1 MNKHLKLLGYLF
13 ACLYAAYVD
22 AQYITLN
29 GNRFHDQT
37 GEPFYPVICNYGVR
51 LSCQNCN
58 TGTLISGFSS
68 GRINCTPS
76 DYTLHPNPYYGS
88 TREFEEPFN
97 KGLEKISADLTKI
110 KEMGFNTVR
119 VMMEFHENKHFK
131 MDNGNV
137 VSDEPGGRVICLKYD
152 NAESDYNSWWGNFFR
167 IMPPYTSDSNL
178 HHILL
183 PAIHNFLD
191 VANNVGLQVILVT
204 GGSCISASGDAS
216 YQRDGSVENLAQA
229 EDYRDYMEVLTANL
243 KNRTEL
249 LAYDLYNEMSY
260 GIKIWNPNDPI
271 PSNRSWGPS
280 TTDKKEEIC
289 NFTAMWYDAI
299 KAVDSNHLIS
309 ISSGNIFGVF
319 DYDPAIIKTDLH
331 DYHEYPYNYIQGFEL
346 WGNFFTPAQIR
357 ERWLSRYEIMFY
369 WQKNNNP
376 TSWILSET
384 AASAWTAQGQDVF
397 GQNTNAN
404 APGYTTNAEFVG
416 KNFSQPPFSY
426 GSYQDQLDFAR
437 QTQQMVLNH
446 SGAGYGWWEFMWNER
461 NAPFNSAKEFSEQF
475 IGLLDRGDPAA
486 QGSDYVYNNSLDR
499 PVVAAFNTNPITKPQ
514 PGSGTMPDNYY
525 NPFGG
530 DSQTNY
536 TITGKIVDQIG
547 NPIKDAV
554 LMARN
559 NWGDTVVPDSLKFT
573 IFTFSREN
581 GTFQLTAPIYHI
593 TVTNPLDTA
602 NSIDYSKFLMLEY
615 TAPAASKDKIFA
627 WALPNGN
634 GGNIG
639 NLTLQRRANI
649 FDKKVENLV
658 INSGN
663 SPIEITARNKLTLQ
677 NVTVESTG
685 IADFHA
691 SDMVELLPGFEAAE
705 GSFVDIYIAPVGFN
719 CDSLTN
725 LSYKTDETRFYKT
738 DETNE
743 TPSEIIVHY
752 TLERPKLKVQPNPA
766 SSIIYLE
773 ATEEG
778 LYHIELSSMSGK
790 TMLKE
795 TYFIQGSHKIDLNSL
810 APGNYILSSTLN
822 GQTEFFKLVIIKN

>member
-260 GIKIWNPNDPI
+260 GIKIWNPNDSI

-376 TSWILSET
+376 TPWILSET

-486 QGSDYVYNNSLDR
+486 QGSGYVYNNSLDR

-559 NWGDTVVPDSLKFT
+559 YWDEDDSFPKKYKCFP
-573 IFTFSREN
+573 FTFSKPD
-581 GTFQLTAPIYHI
+581 GTFQLTAPIEHYYSS
-593 TVTNPLDTA
+593 TSPV
-602 NSIDYSKFLMLEY
+602 IDYSKFLMLEY

-627 WALPNGN
+627 WALPDGN

-639 NLTLQRRANI
+639 NLTLQRGVNI

-738 DETNE
+738 DGEEVVTE
-743 TPSEIIVHY
+743 KRIEVRYMPAASTI
-752 TLERPKLKVQPNPA
+752 KLLPNPA
-766 SSIIYLE
+766 TNIVFVESETDGICTLIITDMNGRQVYSN
-773 ATEEG
+773 TF
-778 LYHIELSSMSGK
+778 
-790 TMLKE
+790 MLRGR
-795 TYFIQGSHKIDLNSL
+795 YAVDVSAF
-810 APGNYILSSTLN
+810 APGNYLVKAITQS
-822 GQTEFFKLVIIKN
+822 QTEIFKLFVNKK